1 MGNHVSA
8 YINHLTEGDETTHTN
23 TGAIEKARV
32 VSKGQVDYLLMW
44 LYPSAVITS
53 TDSFF
58 FFSKRHLIMF
68 LSAQSHQTG
77 TPMFKIFKKALFYT

>member
-1 MGNHVSA
+1 MGNHVSV

-23 TGAIEKARV
+23 TGATEKARV
-32 VSKGQVDYLLMW
+32 VSKGQVDYLFMW

-58 FFSKRHLIMF
+58 FFSKRAF
-68 LSAQSHQTG
+68 NYVSFCPV
-77 TPMFKIFKKALFYT
+77 TPNWYPHVQNL